1 MIKQQ
6 QPRQLKAQST
16 QALQTITY
24 ATYAYNSK
32 TAEQTQRLKYGDL
45 EIVLKNDHFEFVCK
59 GGAVISNIKEIL
71 FMNSKIKGITDDIT
85 SIPPEEQRYY
95 ALNAFPK
102 VLKIGRFNLNEEFI
116 KGFLNDIMKKADK
129 EYVASELMK
138 KADKEYVNSELEKKV
153 DKGLMASE
161 LMKKADK
168 EYVNE
173 KDNEIKEMVE
183 WYHEWTSKILKTKA
197 DTGWVSGCLDLKAD
211 KTYVNDELNK
221 KADKEYVDSELMK
234 KANISFVNEEI
245 KQSEV
250 YFTPPFLNFMKSS
263 DKTFDIDSF
272 EWICFDGV
280 TMYLFYTAGVLYY
293 FKTND
298 FKNYESFTPSVLNPD
313 TRKPIINPRILYVE
327 YNNGKFMGMI
337 TVEDDFCPCY
347 SFDCIQWFKCN
358 LNQDAKFK
366 YSNNPIRCVNN
377 KWVLIYEVNQI
388 FISEDGINYYMFSM
402 MSSDLEIDYTSKW
415 YYINNMYFILQ
426 NDKIYRSSSIPQG
439 QFEQIF
445 QADGDIEALCY
456 GSNVYVLVSDEMVYS
471 YPVSYNRHIYLSQD
485 LSNWELVYS
494 FTPKFTQNYRFTN
507 LFYIDGYFI
516 ALGCGDLV
524 NISSDGRNWSEIT
537 KFQDVRKAIFKNNT
551 LILITRPVLNTH
563 PNSILYNKFNIHNGL
578 NTILEMIYP
587 IGSIYTS
594 MNSTNPATV
603 LGFGTWKQI
612 VDKFLYCANS
622 SKETGGS
629 KKINIENLP
638 PHTHTGTT
646 NFSGDHSHSLRD
658 HPLYNSEYYA
668 GNDVLSPDYNH
679 SAKKTF
685 RPTEPGGNHSHTFT
699 TNPTGLGKDYM
710 PPFMTVFAWY
720 RVQ

>member
-6 QPRQLKAQST
+6 QPQQLKVQST
-16 QALQTITY
+16 QVPQTITY
-24 ATYAYNSK
+24 AIYAYNSK

-129 EYVASELMK
+129 ECVAAALEKKADKECVAAALEK
-138 KADKEYVNSELEKKV
+138 KADKEYVNAEL
-153 DKGLMASE
+153 
-161 LMKKADK
+161 
-168 EYVNE
+168 
-173 KDNEIKEMVE
+173 
-183 WYHEWTSKILKTKA
+183 
-197 DTGWVSGCLDLKAD
+197 
-211 KTYVNDELNK
+211 
-221 KADKEYVDSELMK
+221 
-234 KANISFVNEEI
+234 

-280 TMYLFYTAGVLYY
+280 TMYLFYTDGVLYY

-298 FKNYESFTPSVLNPD
+298 FQNYESFTPSVLNPD

-366 YSNNPIRCVNN
+366 YPNNPIRCVNN

-402 MSSDLEIDYTSKW
+402 MSSDLKIDYTSKW

-426 NDKIYRSSSIPQG
+426 NDKIYRSSSI
-439 QFEQIF
+439 
-445 QADGDIEALCY
+445 
-456 GSNVYVLVSDEMVYS
+456 
-471 YPVSYNRHIYLSQD
+471 SQ
-485 LSNWELVYS
+485 
-494 FTPKFTQNYRFTN
+494 
-507 LFYIDGYFI
+507 
-516 ALGCGDLV
+516 
-524 NISSDGRNWSEIT
+524 
-537 KFQDVRKAIFKNNT
+537 
-551 LILITRPVLNTH
+551 
-563 PNSILYNKFNIHNGL
+563 
-578 NTILEMIYP
+578 
-587 IGSIYTS
+587 
-594 MNSTNPATV
+594 
-603 LGFGTWKQI
+603 
-612 VDKFLYCANS
+612 
-622 SKETGGS
+622 
-629 KKINIENLP
+629 
-638 PHTHTGTT
+638 
-646 NFSGDHSHSLRD
+646 
-658 HPLYNSEYYA
+658 
-668 GNDVLSPDYNH
+668 
-679 SAKKTF
+679 
-685 RPTEPGGNHSHTFT
+685 
-699 TNPTGLGKDYM
+699 
-710 PPFMTVFAWY
+710 
-720 RVQ
+720 

>member
-6 QPRQLKAQST
+6 QPQQLKAQNT
-16 QALQTITY
+16 QVPQTITY
-24 ATYAYNSK
+24 AIYAYNSK

-129 EYVASELMK
+129 EYVDSELNK
-138 KADKEYVNSELEKKV
+138 KADKEYVDSELN
-153 DKGLMASE
+153 
-161 LMKKADK
+161 KKADK
-168 EYVNE
+168 EYVDSELNKKADKEYVDSELNKKADKEYVDEKDNE

-211 KTYVNDELNK
+211 KTYVNDELMK
-221 KADKEYVDSELMK
+221 KADKTYVNEIYQSLIGTK
-234 KANISFVNEEI
+234 NIETIVGDFSVNEENKYFRWEFVHSLKNGIRYKLIPKNNNEMYVGYI
-245 KQSEV
+245 KNNGTQVKVPLDNNCYLNLYGDEQKKYLRV
-250 YFTPPFLNFMKSS
+250 YEMADMTLPDPAPAPYYYDYGDDDRTPHVDPKKQTLYLEYYRYKRYNAIEKTRIVYYYTDDRNKYYSQDFTYPEN
-263 DKTFDIDSF
+263 IR
-272 EWICFDGV
+272 
-280 TMYLFYTAGVLYY
+280 LYY
-293 FKTND
+293 KKYSDTNQKKPEIAALYFK
-298 FKNYESFTPSVLNPD
+298 FKRDN
-313 TRKPIINPRILYVE
+313 PIISHMFDLMNPV
-327 YNNGKFMGMI
+327 
-337 TVEDDFCPCY
+337 
-347 SFDCIQWFKCN
+347 
-358 LNQDAKFK
+358 
-366 YSNNPIRCVNN
+366 
-377 KWVLIYEVNQI
+377 
-388 FISEDGINYYMFSM
+388 
-402 MSSDLEIDYTSKW
+402 
-415 YYINNMYFILQ
+415 
-426 NDKIYRSSSIPQG
+426 
-439 QFEQIF
+439 
-445 QADGDIEALCY
+445 
-456 GSNVYVLVSDEMVYS
+456 
-471 YPVSYNRHIYLSQD
+471 
-485 LSNWELVYS
+485 
-494 FTPKFTQNYRFTN
+494 
-507 LFYIDGYFI
+507 
-516 ALGCGDLV
+516 
-524 NISSDGRNWSEIT
+524 
-537 KFQDVRKAIFKNNT
+537 
-551 LILITRPVLNTH
+551 
-563 PNSILYNKFNIHNGL
+563 
-578 NTILEMIYP
+578 
-587 IGSIYTS
+587 GSIYTS
-594 MNSTNPATV
+594 MDARGPQV
-603 LGFGTWKQI
+603 MFGVGAWEQI
-612 VDKFLYCANS
+612 VDRFLYCANS

-699 TNPTGLGKDYM
+699 TNPTGLGKEYM

-720 RVQ
+720 RVH

>member
-6 QPRQLKAQST
+6 QPQQLKA
-16 QALQTITY
+16 QTITY

-129 EYVASELMK
+129 EYV
-138 KADKEYVNSELEKKV
+138 VSELEEKV

-197 DTGWVSGCLDLKAD
+197 DTGWVSECLDLKAD
-211 KTYVNDELNK
+211 KTYVNDELEK
-221 KADKEYVDSELMK
+221 KADKTYVNDELEK
-234 KANISFVNEEI
+234 KADKTYVNDELEKKADKTYVNEIYQSLIGTKNIETIVGDVSVYEENKYFRWEFVHSLKNGIRCKLIPKNNNEMYVSYI
-245 KQSEV
+245 KNDDTQVKVPLDNNCYLNLYGDEQKKYLRV
-250 YFTPPFLNFMKSS
+250 YEMADMTLPDPAPAPYYYDYGDDVRTPHVDEQKLTLYLDYYRYKRYNAIEKTRIVYYYTDDRNKYYSQDFTYPEN
-263 DKTFDIDSF
+263 IR
-272 EWICFDGV
+272 
-280 TMYLFYTAGVLYY
+280 LYY
-293 FKTND
+293 KKYSDTNQKKPEIVTLYLKFKRDN
-298 FKNYESFTPSVLNPD
+298 
-313 TRKPIINPRILYVE
+313 PIISHMFDLMNPV
-327 YNNGKFMGMI
+327 
-337 TVEDDFCPCY
+337 
-347 SFDCIQWFKCN
+347 
-358 LNQDAKFK
+358 
-366 YSNNPIRCVNN
+366 
-377 KWVLIYEVNQI
+377 
-388 FISEDGINYYMFSM
+388 
-402 MSSDLEIDYTSKW
+402 
-415 YYINNMYFILQ
+415 
-426 NDKIYRSSSIPQG
+426 
-439 QFEQIF
+439 
-445 QADGDIEALCY
+445 
-456 GSNVYVLVSDEMVYS
+456 
-471 YPVSYNRHIYLSQD
+471 
-485 LSNWELVYS
+485 
-494 FTPKFTQNYRFTN
+494 
-507 LFYIDGYFI
+507 
-516 ALGCGDLV
+516 
-524 NISSDGRNWSEIT
+524 
-537 KFQDVRKAIFKNNT
+537 
-551 LILITRPVLNTH
+551 
-563 PNSILYNKFNIHNGL
+563 
-578 NTILEMIYP
+578 
-587 IGSIYTS
+587 GSIYTS
-594 MNSTNPATV
+594 MDARGPQV
-603 LGFGTWKQI
+603 MFGVGAWEQI
-612 VDKFLYCANS
+612 VDRFLYCANS
-622 SKETGGS
+622 SKQTGGS
-629 KKINIENLP
+629 KKITEANLP

-646 NFSGDHSHSLRD
+646 NTSGNHTHSIRD

-720 RVQ
+720 RIY